1 MKYNPQSQYQTEESP
16 TILDKRSWDSTA
28 TFIFFCHNLGSLL
41 KQCILFK
48 ILLQFSLLPPAP
60 PYTKLKLRKKI
71 WRHASNIVCRARR
84 GVGPVWIGKT
94 PQKSKSFPRL
104 LSMIIDTTVWRT
116 STAQRSLISLRAIA
130 SWNKLN
136 EDPKRYEHWSFYTSC
151 P

>member
-41 KQCILFK
+41 KQCILSK

-60 PYTKLKLRKKI
+60 PYTKLKLRKKKFGDT
-71 WRHASNIVCRARR
+71 RPTLFVAQEEGLDLCELEKRPRRAK
-84 GVGPVWIGKT
+84 VS
-94 PQKSKSFPRL
+94 QDF
-104 LSMIIDTTVWRT
+104 
-116 STAQRSLISLRAIA
+116 
-130 SWNKLN
+130 
-136 EDPKRYEHWSFYTSC
+136 C